1 MIPLNSLMLRTC
13 GTGGNSHEGF
23 VWPLTHGALVTAP
36 DWDPTPECGRGLHGL
51 RGGEGDWCQFSS
63 APDAVWIVAVID
75 AEAVDLGDKIKV
87 PRARVYYAGGL
98 AGALEILIAAGAD
111 IHADD
116 DAALHL
122 AAGNGDAETVRVLI
136 AAGADIH
143 ARGDYA
149 LRRAAEYGRTEIVEL
164 LTAAGEKEN
173 D

>member
-13 GTGGNSHEGF
+13 GTGGNSYDGF

-111 IHADD
+111 IHA
-116 DAALHL
+116 
-122 AAGNGDAETVRVLI
+122 
-136 AAGADIH
+136 
-143 ARGDYA
+143 RGDYA